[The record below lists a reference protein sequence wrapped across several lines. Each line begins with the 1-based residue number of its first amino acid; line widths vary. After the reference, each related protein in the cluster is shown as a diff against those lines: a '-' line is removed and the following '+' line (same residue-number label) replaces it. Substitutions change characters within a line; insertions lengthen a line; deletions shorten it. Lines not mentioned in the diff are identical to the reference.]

1 MEHII
6 SVKPDLVISGI
17 GQASGGQYNDAKIE
31 GMARV
36 SGDLECSDML
46 VNGTMRASGN
56 ITSQS
61 LSIQG
66 MSNIA
71 GKLEAAR
78 IHIEGT
84 IKIGG
89 RVAFATMN
97 VQGTIQSKRSMNGEE
112 IRLEGLL
119 KTGGDCE
126 AERFI
131 ARGGFKIAGLLNAG
145 QIDIRLFGGS
155 SAQEIGGETIEIRR
169 EAQGNFLHRL
179 FSYIY
184 HSFSNTLNVDTIEG
198 DDIYLE
204 YTRARTVR
212 GNNVTIGPGCRIDKV
227 EYKNKFHRDSKAR
240 VGSSKKA

>member
-1 MEHII
+1 MEHITAG
-6 SVKPDLVISGI
+6 KPDLVISGI
-17 GQASGGQYNDAKIE
+17 GQASGGEYNEVKIE

-36 SGDLECSDML
+36 SGDLECGDML

-61 LSIQG
+61 LSMQG

-71 GKLEAAR
+71 GRLEAAR

-84 IKIGG
+84 AKIGG

-97 VQGTIQSKRSMNGEE
+97 VQGTIEAKRSMNGEE

-131 ARGGFKIAGLLNAG
+131 GRGGFKVAGLLNAG
-145 QIDIRLFGGS
+145 QIEIRLFGGS
-155 SAQEIGGETIEIRR
+155 SAEEIGGETIEIRR
-169 EAQGNFLHRL
+169 EKQGGFFQRWL
-179 FSYIY
+179 SYIY
-184 HSFSNTLNVDTIEG
+184 YNFSNSLNVDTIEG

-204 YTRARTVR
+204 YTKARTVR
-212 GNNVTIGPGCRIDKV
+212 GNNVTIGPGCRIEKV
-227 EYKNKFHRDSKAR
+227 EYKNRFHRDAKASVR
-240 VGSSKKA
+240 SFKKA